1 MSTDKIIFGAGC
13 FWGVEAAFRRNK
25 GVTNVTCGYSGG
37 HTANPTYAA
46 VCAGTTGH
54 IEVVLVK
61 YDNDEISLEALLN
74 EFWNCHNPTTKD
86 RQGPDIGEQYR
97 SVIFY
102 FTPEQERSARE
113 SKDKL
118 EISRRWQDPI
128 VTQILPASQFY
139 AAEEYHQNY
148 FAKRGMVFK

>member
-1 MSTDKIIFGAGC
+1 MSTNKIIFGAGC

-37 HTANPTYAA
+37 HTVHPTYAE
-46 VCAGTTGH
+46 VCSGTTGH
-54 IEVVLVK
+54 IEVVLVE
-61 YDNDEISLEALLN
+61 YDDDEISFEALLN
-74 EFWNCHNPTTKD
+74 EFWNCHDPTTQD
-86 RQGPDIGEQYR
+86 RQGFDIGEQYR

-118 EISRRWQDPI
+118 EISRRWRDPI

-139 AAEEYHQNY
+139 DAEEYHQNY
-148 FAKRGMVFK
+148 FAKRGGVFK

>member
-25 GVTNVTCGYSGG
+25 GVTDVTCGYSGG

-46 VCAGTTGH
+46 VCTGTTGH

-61 YDNDEISLEALLN
+61 YDDDEISFEALLN
-74 EFWNCHNPTTKD
+74 EFWNCHDPTTKD
-86 RQGPDIGEQYR
+86 RQGHDIGEQYR

-102 FTPEQERSARE
+102 FTPEQERAARE
-113 SKDKL
+113 FKDKL

-139 AAEEYHQNY
+139 DAEEYHQNY
-148 FAKRGMVFK
+148 FAKRGV

>member
-1 MSTDKIIFGAGC
+1 MSTHKIIFGAGC
-13 FWGVEAAFRRNK
+13 FWGVEATFRRNK
-25 GVTNVTCGYSGG
+25 AVTNVTCGYSGG
-37 HTANPTYAA
+37 HIANPTYTA

-54 IEVVLVK
+54 IEVVLVE
-61 YDNDEISLEALLN
+61 YDDNEISLEALLN
-74 EFWNCHNPTTKD
+74 EFWNCHDPTTQD

-97 SVIFY
+97 SIIFY

-113 SKDKL
+113 SKDRL

-139 AAEEYHQNY
+139 DAEEYHQNY
-148 FAKRGMVFK
+148 FAKRGVMFK

>member
-1 MSTDKIIFGAGC
+1 MSTNKIIFGAGC

-37 HTANPTYAA
+37 HTVHPTYAA
-46 VCAGTTGH
+46 VCSGTTGH
-54 IEVVLVK
+54 IEVVLVE
-61 YDNDEISLEALLN
+61 YDDDKISFEALLN
-74 EFWNCHNPTTKD
+74 EFWNCHDPTTQD
-86 RQGPDIGEQYR
+86 RQGFDIGEQYR

-102 FTPEQERSARE
+102 FTPEQERLARE

-118 EISRRWQDPI
+118 EISRRWRDPI

-139 AAEEYHQNY
+139 DAEEYHQNY
-148 FAKRGMVFK
+148 FAKRGGVFK

>member
-1 MSTDKIIFGAGC
+1 MNTNKIIFGAGC

-25 GVTNVTCGYSGG
+25 GVTNVTCGYTGG
-37 HTANPTYAA
+37 HIANPTYAA

-54 IEVVLVK
+54 IEVVLVE
-61 YDNDEISLEALLN
+61 YDDDEISFEALLN
-74 EFWNCHNPTTKD
+74 AFWNCHDPTTQD

-113 SKDKL
+113 AKDKL

-128 VTQILPASQFY
+128 VTQILPVSQFY
-139 AAEEYHQNY
+139 DAEEYHQNY
-148 FAKRGMVFK
+148 FAKHGAY